1 VSTLE
6 PETPPAGEHIHLPG
20 ASLQPVLMALGI
32 TLALVGVTLGRFM
45 LYSGLLLML
54 AVAIR
59 WIADTRREMGEL
71 PEDLGEHH

>member
-1 VSTLE
+1 
-6 PETPPAGEHIHLPG
+6 
-20 ASLQPVLMALGI
+20 
-32 TLALVGVTLGRFM
+32 M